1 MEINAGSP
9 LTNISLA
16 NFYRG
21 VYIFR
26 ILDKSG
32 IVVDSGKFQVVN

>member
-1 MEINAGSP
+1 MEVNAGSP
-9 LTNISLA
+9 LTNVSLS

-26 ILDKSG
+26 VTDKSG
-32 IVVDSGKFQVVN
+32 LVVDSGKFQVVN